1 MNGVLVSGKS
11 VEEIQQILDECRDHL
26 LLEVMR
32 CRQMTTMSSD
42 RSQSSPF
49 QTPSSPLMT
58 ADEFDAPCVTDVNN
72 RTENQRALQHSDAAG
87 DLHESDRL
95 LSGHWNTSEPDML
108 SSRDSCNQVGHIKE
122 SKPNFLDKAVHAIT
136 RPFLRTK
143 QSRARR
149 DAHSKSAFYYV
160 GNSSTT
166 VDDFDITNS
175 GQNASTTVGPCRPD
189 SAPSHKE
196 QSRSLPRMKRS
207 DGGHGTWPKCQ
218 AHTAQRPSVLPLYS
232 VKPSSFADDESTFL
246 PKLTH
251 HGIEIRHSE
260 SARHRPQI
268 SDSVVDY
275 VRQVDSACSAQI
287 TSSETD
293 VPESSTLYK
302 NSLAVDSVT
311 PLGPHYAKR
320 FPDETTVTV
329 HSRVPTEHHV
339 TVISHFPVEHGNTEI
354 ASYGG
359 HTKYTQRPIPHTSPF
374 SSAGQNLPEHELLHS
389 SGVIISSP
397 SNRTERHNLAR
408 YSGSF

>member
-1 MNGVLVSGKS
+1 
-11 VEEIQQILDECRDHL
+11 
-26 LLEVMR
+26 
-32 CRQMTTMSSD
+32 
-42 RSQSSPF
+42 
-49 QTPSSPLMT
+49 
-58 ADEFDAPCVTDVNN
+58 
-72 RTENQRALQHSDAAG
+72 
-87 DLHESDRL
+87 
-95 LSGHWNTSEPDML
+95 
-108 SSRDSCNQVGHIKE
+108 
-122 SKPNFLDKAVHAIT
+122 
-136 RPFLRTK
+136 
-143 QSRARR
+143 
-149 DAHSKSAFYYV
+149 
-160 GNSSTT
+160 
-166 VDDFDITNS
+166 
-175 GQNASTTVGPCRPD
+175 
-189 SAPSHKE
+189 
-196 QSRSLPRMKRS
+196 MKRS

-246 PKLTH
+246 PKLMH

-374 SSAGQNLPEHELLHS
+374 SSAGQNLPEHDLLHS

-408 YSGSF
+408 CSASF